1 MYRISLAATVLLIGI
16 QAAWADDVRI
26 GILMPLTG
34 AGSKWGQEQKVAVEM
49 FMEKYDQLGTAAEKL
64 VPFIYDTRWNGAEA
78 ISLTRK
84 LIDSDQAA
92 VIVGPMSSGESEVA
106 FPVANRM
113 ETPIITPTAAK
124 LGIAAANRPWAFR
137 NANTSDKLDGALL
150 DAWLAKQAQPVKSVV
165 IFVDTKDAVSN
176 SDGTLAFPAALKKRG
191 VAILDTISFQTGD
204 IDFSAQVTRAK
215 GLQPDGIVLAGLYGE
230 SAHVVREVRR
240 QGMMQSI
247 VAGLEVMDPRFN
259 GLAGSD
265 ANGVMSVTDFFAGNQ
280 NPTVAAW
287 AQEFEKRYRNPPSNA
302 AALMYDTLYLTRQ
315 CILERKVSG
324 KDLKADRLAIRDC
337 WADMKGAEAPLTGA
351 TTINAD
357 GEVVRQPAILV
368 IENGKMISAK

>member
-1 MYRISLAATVLLIGI
+1 MYRISLAMTALLIGM
-16 QAAWADDVRI
+16 QAACADDVRI

-34 AGSKWGQEQKVAVEM
+34 AGSKYGQEQKIAVDM
-49 FMEKYDQLGTAAEKL
+49 FMEKYEHLDAAAQKL
-64 VPFIYDTRWNGAEA
+64 VPFIYDTRWSGTEA

-84 LIDSDQAA
+84 LIDSDQVA

-124 LGIAAANRPWAFR
+124 PGIAAANRPWAFR

-150 DAWLAKQAQPVKSVV
+150 NAWLAKQAHPIKSVV

-176 SDGTLAFPAALKKRG
+176 SDGTLAFPAALKKLG
-191 VAILDTISFQTGD
+191 VTILDTISFQTGD

-230 SAHVVREVRR
+230 SAHVVREARH

-259 GLAGSD
+259 ELAGSD

-280 NPTVAAW
+280 NPTVATW
-287 AQEFEKRYRNPPSNA
+287 AQEFEKRYHNPPSNT
-302 AALMYDTLYLTRQ
+302 AALMYDSLYLTRQ
-315 CILERKVSG
+315 CILEHDVLG
-324 KDLKADRLAIRDC
+324 KNLKADRLAIRDC
-337 WADMKGAEAPLTGA
+337 WAGMKGAEAPLTGA

-357 GEVVRQPAILV
+357 GETVRQPAILV
-368 IENGKMISAK
+368 IENEKMISAK